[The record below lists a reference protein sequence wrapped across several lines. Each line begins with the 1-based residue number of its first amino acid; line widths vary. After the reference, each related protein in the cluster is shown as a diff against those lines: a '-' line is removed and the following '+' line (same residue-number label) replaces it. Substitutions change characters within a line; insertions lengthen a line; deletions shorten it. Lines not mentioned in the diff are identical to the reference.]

1 MIKKVLL
8 WSGGYDST
16 VLKAY
21 LGDVETYFFDII
33 YYDSDAED
41 GEKIKANE
49 YEDLITKDMRDHWIP
64 ITLDRVRGSDYMP
77 CRNTIMVLNV
87 LNNLMCLG
95 IDEAEIYI
103 GLIKNFPR
111 YPDATQDWVDKINAL
126 LSVEFGDK
134 YKVVAP
140 FIDLTK
146 DEVYKLGCSLGV
158 KLEDTFSCNFANEDG
173 EPCGECD
180 NCLWRAK
187 HKYPEYWRIK

>member
-1 MIKKVLL
+1 MSKKVLL

-21 LGDVETYFFDII
+21 LGDVETCTFGMERFDHI
-33 YYDSDAED
+33 
-41 GEKIKANE
+41 
-49 YEDLITKDMRDHWIP
+49 
-64 ITLDRVRGSDYMP
+64 LDRWVFNMGEYKVTQGKYNYGDALGLAVMDNTDYIP
-77 CRNTIMVLNV
+77 CRNSVLVLNCV
-87 LNNLMCLG
+87 NILATEG
-95 IDEAEIYI
+95 VDEAEIYL

-111 YPDATQDWVDKINAL
+111 YADATPEWVDSINAL
-126 LSVEFGDK
+126 LKIEFGDR

-146 DEVYKLGCSLGV
+146 DEVFKLGCSLGV
-158 KLEDTFSCNFANEDG
+158 KLEDTFSCNFADESG

>member
-1 MIKKVLL
+1 MVKVLL

-21 LGDVETYFFDII
+21 LGDVKTYFFDIS
-33 YYDSDAED
+33 YYDSNAE
-41 GEKIKANE
+41 GWAKIKSNE
-49 YEDLITKDMRDHWIP
+49 SEDLVTKGKRDYWIAMA
-64 ITLDRVRGSDYMP
+64 LDRPEGSDYMP

-87 LNNLMCLG
+87 VNQLVYRG
-95 IDEAEIYI
+95 VDEAEIYI

-111 YPDATQDWVDKINAL
+111 YPDANQEWVDKINAL
-126 LSVEFGDK
+126 LSIEFGGK

-146 DEVYKLGCSLGV
+146 DEVFKLGCSLGV

>member
-1 MIKKVLL
+1 MVKVLL

-21 LGDVETYFFDII
+21 LGDVETYFFNI
-33 YYDSDAED
+33 YYYSPYSLSGFQEN
-41 GEKIKANE
+41 ISE
-49 YEDLITKDMRDHWIP
+49 YNAVSSNCTEWVELR
-64 ITLDRVRGSDYMP
+64 LDRPQGTDYMP
-77 CRNTIMVLNV
+77 CRNTTMVLTVINRLV
-87 LNNLMCLG
+87 YRG
-95 IDEAEIYI
+95 IDEAEIYL

-111 YPDATQDWVDKINAL
+111 YADATPEWVDSINAL
-126 LSVEFGDK
+126 LKIEFGDR

-146 DEVYKLGCSLGV
+146 DEVFKLGCSLGV
-158 KLEDTFSCNFANEDG
+158 KLEDTFSCNFANENG

>member
-1 MIKKVLL
+1 
-8 WSGGYDST
+8 
-16 VLKAY
+16 
-21 LGDVETYFFDII
+21 
-33 YYDSDAED
+33 
-41 GEKIKANE
+41 
-49 YEDLITKDMRDHWIP
+49 
-64 ITLDRVRGSDYMP
+64 
-77 CRNTIMVLNV
+77 MVLNV
-87 LNNLMCLG
+87 VNQLVYRG
-95 IDEAEIYI
+95 VDEVEIYI

-111 YPDATQDWVDKINAL
+111 YPDANQEWVDSINAL
-126 LSVEFGDK
+126 LKVEFGGK

-146 DEVYKLGCSLGV
+146 DEVFKLGCSLGV